1 MSSGESKEE
10 RLNRELIEF
19 LNELRVALPGV
30 QVLFAFLLIVP
41 FSNGYANMTELQKD
55 VYFITFL
62 CTAAASA
69 LLIAPSAQHR
79 LRWREHDKER
89 LLIVA
94 NRQAIAGTVLL
105 AVAMSGATFLVTDVL
120 FEGTSAAI
128 VTGCVAALFTWLW
141 FGWPLLRQA
150 RDRD

>member
-1 MSSGESKEE
+1 MSPRESKDE
-10 RLNRELIEF
+10 RLDRELIEL

-41 FSNGYANMTELQKD
+41 FSNGYPNITELQKD

-69 LLIAPSAQHR
+69 FLIAPSAQHR
-79 LRWREHDKER
+79 LRWRQRDKER
-89 LLIVA
+89 LLVVA
-94 NRQAIAGTVLL
+94 NRQAIAGSVLL
-105 AVAMSGATFLVTDVL
+105 AGAMCGATFLVTDVL
-120 FEGTSAAI
+120 FEVTSAAI

-141 FGWPLLRQA
+141 FGWPLLREAQ
-150 RDRD
+150 DDD

>member
-1 MSSGESKEE
+1 MTPDESKEE

-41 FSNGYANMTELQKD
+41 FSNGYADMTELQKD
-55 VYFITFL
+55 VYFVTFL

-69 LLIAPSAQHR
+69 FLIAPSAQHR
-79 LRWREHDKER
+79 LRWRQYDKER

-94 NRQAIAGTVLL
+94 NRQAIAGAALL
-105 AVAMSGATFLVTDVL
+105 ALAMSGATFLVTDVL
-120 FEGTSAAI
+120 FDLTSAAI
-128 VTGCVAALFTWLW
+128 VTGIVAALFTWLW
-141 FGWPLLRQA
+141 FGWPLWREA
-150 RDRD
+150 RERD

>member
-1 MSSGESKEE
+1 MSPDESKEE

-41 FSNGYANMTELQKD
+41 FSNGYADMTELQKD
-55 VYFITFL
+55 VYFFTFL

-69 LLIAPSAQHR
+69 FLIAPSAQHR
-79 LRWREHDKER
+79 LRWRQYDKER
-89 LLIVA
+89 LLVVA
-94 NRQAIAGTVLL
+94 NRQAIAGAALL
-105 AVAMSGATFLVTDVL
+105 ALAMSGATFLVTDVL
-120 FEGTSAAI
+120 FDLTSAAI
-128 VTGCVAALFTWLW
+128 VTGVVAALFTWLW
-141 FGWPLLRQA
+141 FGWPLWREA

>member
-1 MSSGESKEE
+1 MAPTESKEE

-41 FSNGYANMTELQKD
+41 FSNGYGNMTDLQKD

-69 LLIAPSAQHR
+69 FLIAPSAQHR
-79 LRWREHDKER
+79 LRWRQFDKER

-94 NRQAIAGTVLL
+94 NRQAIAGSVLL
-105 AVAMSGATFLVTDVL
+105 ALAMSGATFLVTDVL
-120 FEGTSAAI
+120 FDVTSAAI
-128 VTGCVAALFTWLW
+128 VTTIVAALFTWLW
-141 FGWPLLRQA
+141 FGWPLLREA
-150 RDRD
+150 RDQD

>member
-1 MSSGESKEE
+1 MTPGESKEE

-41 FSNGYANMTELQKD
+41 FSNGYANMTDLQKD

-69 LLIAPSAQHR
+69 FLIAPSAQHR
-79 LRWREHDKER
+79 LRWREYDKDR
-89 LLIVA
+89 LLVVA
-94 NRQAIAGTVLL
+94 NRQAIAGSVLL
-105 AVAMSGATFLVTDVL
+105 AIAMSGATFLVTDVL
-120 FEGTSAAI
+120 FEATSAAI
-128 VTGCVAALFTWLW
+128 VTGFVAALFTYLW
-141 FGWPLLRQA
+141 FGWPLLREA
-150 RDRD
+150 RDRN

>member
-1 MSSGESKEE
+1 MTPGESKEE

-69 LLIAPSAQHR
+69 FLIAPSAQHR

-89 LLIVA
+89 LLVVA
-94 NRQAIAGTVLL
+94 NRQAIAGSVLL
-105 AVAMSGATFLVTDVL
+105 ALAMSGATFLVTDVL
-120 FEGTSAAI
+120 FEVTSAAI
-128 VTGCVAALFTWLW
+128 VTGFVAALFTWLW

-150 RDRD
+150 RDQD

>member
-1 MSSGESKEE
+1 MTPGESKEE

-19 LNELRVALPGV
+19 LNEVRVALPGV

-69 LLIAPSAQHR
+69 FLIAPSAQHR

-89 LLIVA
+89 LLVVA
-94 NRQAIAGTVLL
+94 NRQAIAGSVLL
-105 AVAMSGATFLVTDVL
+105 AVAMSGTTFLVTDVL
-120 FEGTSAAI
+120 FEVTSAAI
-128 VTGCVAALFTWLW
+128 VTGFVAALFTWLW
-141 FGWPLLRQA
+141 FGWPLLREA
-150 RDRD
+150 RDQD

>member
-1 MSSGESKEE
+1 MTPAESKEE

-41 FSNGYANMTELQKD
+41 FSNGYGDMTDLQKD
-55 VYFITFL
+55 VYFVTFL

-69 LLIAPSAQHR
+69 FLIAPSAQHR
-79 LRWREHDKER
+79 LRWRQYDKER

-94 NRQAIAGTVLL
+94 NRQAIAGSVLL
-105 AVAMSGATFLVTDVL
+105 AMAMSGATFLVTDVL
-120 FEGTSAAI
+120 FEVTSAAV
-128 VTGCVAALFTWLW
+128 VTGCVAALLTWLW
-141 FGWPLLRQA
+141 FGWPLSREA
-150 RDRD
+150 RDQD

>member
-1 MSSGESKEE
+1 MSPDESKEE

-19 LNELRVALPGV
+19 LNEVRVALPGV

-69 LLIAPSAQHR
+69 FLIAPSAQHR
-79 LRWREHDKER
+79 LRWRQYDKER

-94 NRQAIAGTVLL
+94 NRQAIAGSVLL
-105 AVAMSGATFLVTDVL
+105 ALAMSGATFLVTDVL
-120 FEGTSAAI
+120 FEVTSAAI
-128 VTGCVAALFTWLW
+128 VTGFVAALFTWLW
-141 FGWPLLRQA
+141 FGWPLVREA
-150 RDRD
+150 RDQD

>member
-1 MSSGESKEE
+1 MSDKESKEE
-10 RLNRELIEF
+10 RLNRELIE
-19 LNELRVALPGV
+19 LMNELRVALPGV

-55 VYFITFL
+55 AYFITFL

-69 LLIAPSAQHR
+69 FLIAPSAQHR
-79 LRWREHDKER
+79 LRWRERDKER

-94 NRQAIAGTVLL
+94 NRQAIAGSVLL
-105 AVAMSGATFLVTDVL
+105 AIAMSGATFLVTDVL
-120 FEGTSAAI
+120 FEVTSAAI

-141 FGWPLLRQA
+141 FGWPLLREA
-150 RDRD
+150 RTPD

>member
-1 MSSGESKEE
+1 MAPTESKEE

-41 FSNGYANMTELQKD
+41 FSNGYADMTDLQKD
-55 VYFITFL
+55 VYFVTFL

-69 LLIAPSAQHR
+69 FLIAPSAQHR
-79 LRWREHDKER
+79 LRWRQFDKER

-94 NRQAIAGTVLL
+94 NRQAIAGSVLL
-105 AVAMSGATFLVTDVL
+105 ALAMSGATFLVTDVL
-120 FEGTSAAI
+120 FDVTSAAI
-128 VTGCVAALFTWLW
+128 VTTIVAALFTWLW
-141 FGWPLLRQA
+141 FGWPLLREA
-150 RDRD
+150 RDQD

>member
-1 MSSGESKEE
+1 MSPGESKEE

-69 LLIAPSAQHR
+69 FLIAPSAQHR

-89 LLIVA
+89 LLVVA
-94 NRQAIAGTVLL
+94 NRQAIAGSVLL
-105 AVAMSGATFLVTDVL
+105 ALAMSGATFLVTDVL
-120 FEGTSAAI
+120 FEVTSAAI
-128 VTGCVAALFTWLW
+128 VTGFVAALFTWLW
-141 FGWPLLRQA
+141 FGWPLLREA
-150 RDRD
+150 RDQD

>member
-1 MSSGESKEE
+1 MSPGESKQE
-10 RLNRELIEF
+10 RLDRELIEF

-41 FSNGYANMTELQKD
+41 FSNGYGNMTDLQKD

-69 LLIAPSAQHR
+69 FLIAPSAQHR
-79 LRWREHDKER
+79 LRWRQFDKER

-94 NRQAIAGTVLL
+94 NRQAIAGSVLL
-105 AVAMSGATFLVTDVL
+105 ALAMSGATFLVTDVL
-120 FEGTSAAI
+120 FDVTSAAI
-128 VTGCVAALFTWLW
+128 VTAIVAALFTWLW
-141 FGWPLLRQA
+141 FGWPLFREA

>member
-1 MSSGESKEE
+1 MSPDESKEE

-19 LNELRVALPGV
+19 LNEVRVALPGV

-55 VYFITFL
+55 VYFVTFL
-62 CTAAASA
+62 FTAAASA
-69 LLIAPSAQHR
+69 FLIAPSAQHR

-94 NRQAIAGTVLL
+94 NRQAIAGSVLL
-105 AVAMSGATFLVTDVL
+105 ALAMSGATFLVTDVL
-120 FEGTSAAI
+120 FEVKSAAI
-128 VTGCVAALFTWLW
+128 VTGFVAALFMWLW
-141 FGWPLLRQA
+141 FGWPLVREA
-150 RDRD
+150 RDQD

>member
-1 MSSGESKEE
+1 MTPDESKEE

-41 FSNGYANMTELQKD
+41 FSNGYADMTELQKD
-55 VYFITFL
+55 VYFVTFL

-69 LLIAPSAQHR
+69 FLIAPSAQHR
-79 LRWREHDKER
+79 LRWRQYDKER

-94 NRQAIAGTVLL
+94 NRQAIAGAALL
-105 AVAMSGATFLVTDVL
+105 ALAMSGATFLVTDVL
-120 FEGTSAAI
+120 FDLTSAAI
-128 VTGCVAALFTWLW
+128 VTGVVAALFTWLW
-141 FGWPLLRQA
+141 FGWPLWREA
-150 RDRD
+150 RERD